1 MGTCRCTKKKN
12 VLYITHDRTQ
22 VYTYIHCHLSLLLHK
37 VTKQNAIYYMIF
49 FLQTTTGA
57 WRRAQAPKSWL
68 WRWWTTTPLLHHRW
82 WHRQPSWF
90 GWSQHGDINLN
101 WTDLSHNGCRCCMKE
116 THLESGFFV
125 ASTCTWLLSKFSSSC
140 SVFFRSC
147 PTYAEFKEQKDMN
160 CTGII
165 SHFYIKLISE

>member
-1 MGTCRCTKKKN
+1 MTGHKCTHIFTVICSCYCIRLPSKM
-12 VLYITHDRTQ
+12 
-22 VYTYIHCHLSLLLHK
+22 LS
-37 VTKQNAIYYMIF
+37 IIWY

-68 WRWWTTTPLLHHRW
+68 WRWWTTSTLLHHRW

-90 GWSQHGDINLN
+90 GWSQHGNINLN

-140 SVFFRSC
+140 SVFLSDRVPRMQNSRC
-147 PTYAEFKEQKDMN
+147 RKTWIVQA
-160 CTGII
+160 
-165 SHFYIKLISE
+165 